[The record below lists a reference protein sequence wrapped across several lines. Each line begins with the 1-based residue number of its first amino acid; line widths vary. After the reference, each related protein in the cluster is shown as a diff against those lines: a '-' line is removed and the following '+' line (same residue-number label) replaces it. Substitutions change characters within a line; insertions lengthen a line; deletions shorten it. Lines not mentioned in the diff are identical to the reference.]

1 MKTDKKEVNK
11 NSNPD
16 NKKMKTKSL
25 DFPTESDVNDKY
37 IRKPQLRDVN
47 IDDVPED
54 PKTDD
59 FGDRISLINHI
70 RQLTIKKSKLTIKIF
85 LKNSTYLVSTYYFI
99 QHLRSLES

>member
-1 MKTDKKEVNK
+1 
-11 NSNPD
+11 
-16 NKKMKTKSL
+16 MKTKSL

-59 FGDRISLINHI
+59 FGDRICLINHI
-70 RQLTIKKSKLTIKIF
+70 WQLTIKKV
-85 LKNSTYLVSTYYFI
+85 N
-99 QHLRSLES
+99 

>member
-37 IRKPQLRDVN
+37 TRKPQLRDVN
-47 IDDVPED
+47 IDDVPE
-54 PKTDD
+54 KRR
-59 FGDRISLINHI
+59 FW
-70 RQLTIKKSKLTIKIF
+70 
-85 LKNSTYLVSTYYFI
+85 
-99 QHLRSLES
+99 